1 MYIFFAY
8 YTLLLFLKIT
18 LFTILIMKIVQFCS
32 SFSKI
37 DNKKELQGTYFP
49 KIEQFPNNMAD

>member
-18 LFTILIMKIVQFCS
+18 LFTILIMKIVQICS

-37 DNKKELQGTYFP
+37 DNKKTIARNIFA
-49 KIEQFPNNMAD
+49 KN